1 VKRMDERKRLIRVR
15 TRHNKPAF
23 KRRGL
28 HRKVRLADVWRRPR
42 GLQSKQRRQFRAKG
56 ALPRPGYGSPAAVR
70 GLHPSGYEEVRVFSP
85 ADLAGL
91 NPDLQAVRIAGSVG
105 NRKRRVIQAQAM
117 ELGLKVLNAKD
128 LTAVAPVPVEDEEE
142 EVDEDE

>member
-1 VKRMDERKRLIRVR
+1 MDETRRLIRVR

-28 HRKVRLADVWRRPR
+28 HRKVKLADVWRRPR
-42 GLQSKQRRQFRAKG
+42 GLHNKQRRQFKAKG

-70 GLHPSGYEEVRVFSP
+70 GMHPSGYAEVLVFTS

-91 NPDLQAVRIAGSVG
+91 NPETQAVRIAGSVG
-105 NRKRRVIQAQAM
+105 NRKRGAIQERAL

-128 LTAVAPVPVEDEEE
+128 LTPAAEAPAAVEE
-142 EVDEDE
+142 EVNENE

>member
-1 VKRMDERKRLIRVR
+1 MDERKRLIRIR
-15 TRHNKPAF
+15 TRQNKPDF

-28 HRKVRLADVWRRPR
+28 HRKAKLADVWRRPR

-56 ALPRPGYGSPAAVR
+56 VLPRPGYGSPAVVR

-91 NPDLQAVRIAGSVG
+91 DPDLQAARIAGSVG
-105 NRKRRVIQAQAM
+105 NKKRGEIQMRAM
-117 ELGLKVLNAKD
+117 ELGLKVLNARD
-128 LTAVAPVPVEDEEE
+128 LTPTVPESVEDEEE
-142 EVDEDE
+142 DEEVYEDE

>member
-1 VKRMDERKRLIRVR
+1 MDETRRLIRVR

-28 HRKVRLADVWRRPR
+28 HRKAKLDDVWRRPR
-42 GLQSKQRRQFRAKG
+42 GLHSKQRRQFSAKG
-56 ALPRPGYGSPAAVR
+56 VLPRPGYGSPAAIR
-70 GLHPSGYEEVRVFSP
+70 GMHPSGYEEVRVFTP
-85 ADLAGL
+85 AELAGL
-91 NPDLQAVRIAGSVG
+91 NPESQAIRIGGSVG
-105 NRKRRVIQAQAM
+105 NRKRGEIQTRAL

-128 LTAVAPVPVEDEEE
+128 LARAVEAVAGSEE

>member
-1 VKRMDERKRLIRVR
+1 MDETRRLIRVR

-28 HRKVRLADVWRRPR
+28 HRKAKLADVWRRPR

-70 GLHPSGYEEVRVFSP
+70 GMHPSGYAEVRVFTPS
-85 ADLAGL
+85 DLVDL
-91 NPDLQAVRIAGSVG
+91 NPETQAIRIAGSVG
-105 NRKRRVIQAQAM
+105 NRKRGAIQERAL

-128 LTAVAPVPVEDEEE
+128 LTPAAEAPAAAEEEE
-142 EVDEDE
+142 EVNEDE

>member
-1 VKRMDERKRLIRVR
+1 MDETRRLIRVR

-28 HRKVRLADVWRRPR
+28 HRKAKLADVWRRPR
-42 GLQSKQRRQFRAKG
+42 GLQNKQRAQFKAKG
-56 ALPRPGYGSPAAVR
+56 ALPRPGYGSPAAIR
-70 GLHPSGYEEVRVFSP
+70 GMHPSGYEDVRVFTP

-91 NPDLQAVRIAGSVG
+91 NPETQAVRIGGSVG
-105 NRKRRVIQAQAM
+105 NRKRGEIQARAL

-128 LTAVAPVPVEDEEE
+128 LTRAVEAPAATEE
-142 EVDEDE
+142 EVNEDE

>member
-1 VKRMDERKRLIRVR
+1 MDETRRLIRVR

-23 KRRGL
+23 KRRGI
-28 HRKVRLADVWRRPR
+28 HRKAKLADVWRRPR
-42 GLQSKQRRQFRAKG
+42 GLHNKQRRQFKAKG

-70 GLHPSGYEEVRVFSP
+70 GMHPSGYAEVLVFTP

-91 NPDLQAVRIAGSVG
+91 NPETQAVRIAGSVG
-105 NRKRRVIQAQAM
+105 NRKRGAIQERAL

-128 LTAVAPVPVEDEEE
+128 LTPAAEAPAAVEE
-142 EVDEDE
+142 EVNEDE

>member
-1 VKRMDERKRLIRVR
+1 MDERRRLIRVR

-28 HRKVRLADVWRRPR
+28 HRKVKLADVWRRPR

-56 ALPRPGYGSPAAVR
+56 VLPRPGYGSPAAVR
-70 GLHPSGYEEVRVFSP
+70 GMHPSGYEEVRVFSP

>member
-1 VKRMDERKRLIRVR
+1 MDERKKLIRVR

-28 HRKVRLADVWRRPR
+28 HRKVKLADVWRRPR
-42 GLQSKQRRQFRAKG
+42 GLHSKQRRQFRAKG
-56 ALPRPGYGSPAAVR
+56 VLPRPGYGSPVAVR

-85 ADLAGL
+85 ADLEGL
-91 NPDLQAVRIAGSVG
+91 DPAMQAVRIGGSVG
-105 NRKRRVIQAQAM
+105 NRKRGVIQARAL

-128 LTAVAPVPVEDEEE
+128 LTPAAPPEETVEAEE
-142 EVDEDE
+142 EVNEDE

>member
-1 VKRMDERKRLIRVR
+1 MDDTRRLIRVR

-28 HRKVRLADVWRRPR
+28 HRKAKLADVWRRPR
-42 GLQSKQRRQFRAKG
+42 GLHNKQRRQFRAKG

-70 GLHPSGYEEVRVFSP
+70 GMHPSGYTEVRVFTP
-85 ADLAGL
+85 ADLMDL
-91 NPDLQAVRIAGSVG
+91 NPETQAVRIAGSVG
-105 NRKRRVIQAQAM
+105 NRKRGAIQERAL

-128 LTAVAPVPVEDEEE
+128 LTPAAGIPAAAEEE
-142 EVDEDE
+142 EVNEDE

>member
-1 VKRMDERKRLIRVR
+1 MDETRRLIRVR

-28 HRKVRLADVWRRPR
+28 HHKAKLADVWRRPR
-42 GLQSKQRRQFRAKG
+42 GLHNKQRRQFSAKG

-70 GLHPSGYEEVRVFSP
+70 GMHPSGYAEVRVFTP
-85 ADLAGL
+85 ADLVEL
-91 NPDLQAVRIAGSVG
+91 NPETQAVRIAGSVG
-105 NRKRRVIQAQAM
+105 NRKRGAIQERAL

-128 LTAVAPVPVEDEEE
+128 LTPVAEAPAATEEE
-142 EVDEDE
+142 EVNEDE

>member
-1 VKRMDERKRLIRVR
+1 MDETRRLIRVR

-28 HRKVRLADVWRRPR
+28 HRKSRLADVWRRPR
-42 GLQSKQRRQFRAKG
+42 GLHNKQRRQFKAKG

-70 GLHPSGYEEVRVFSP
+70 GMHPSGYAEVLVFTP

-91 NPDLQAVRIAGSVG
+91 NPETQAVRIAGSVG
-105 NRKRRVIQAQAM
+105 NRKRGAIQERAL

-128 LTAVAPVPVEDEEE
+128 LTPAAEAPAAVEE
-142 EVDEDE
+142 EVNENE

>member
-1 VKRMDERKRLIRVR
+1 MDERKRLIRIR

-28 HRKVRLADVWRRPR
+28 HRKAKLEDVWRRPR

-56 ALPRPGYGSPAAVR
+56 VLPRPGYGSPVAIR
-70 GLHPSGYEEVRVFSP
+70 GMHPSGYEDVRVFTP
-85 ADLAGL
+85 TELVGL
-91 NPDLQAVRIAGSVG
+91 NPETQAVRIGGSVG
-105 NRKRRVIQAQAM
+105 NRKRGMIQTRAL

-128 LTAVAPVPVEDEEE
+128 LTRAAQEPVAVEE
-142 EVDEDE
+142 EVNEDE

>member
-1 VKRMDERKRLIRVR
+1 MDERKRLIRVR

>member
-1 VKRMDERKRLIRVR
+1 MDETRRLIRVR

-28 HRKVRLADVWRRPR
+28 HRKSRLADVWRRPR
-42 GLQSKQRRQFRAKG
+42 GLQNKQRAQFKAKG

-70 GLHPSGYEEVRVFSP
+70 GMHPSGYAEVRVLTP
-85 ADLAGL
+85 ADLVDL
-91 NPDLQAVRIAGSVG
+91 NPETQAVRIAGSVG
-105 NRKRRVIQAQAM
+105 NRKRGVIQERAL

-128 LTAVAPVPVEDEEE
+128 LTPAAEVPAAAEEE
-142 EVDEDE
+142 EVNENE